1 MLKIF
6 KVSLLFSLSLNLFA
20 NSITTDFMQ
29 KDFKITYEWLAEKPK
44 SSAKDF
50 FILQYLEN
58 EDLSYENA
66 KKVYDMR
73 NGRNALLDKAF
84 KQKFNEKISPEDRFC
99 YNASILELK
108 NSDSRCIALG
118 LASLKKASDLSKEDL
133 AFFISKLDTYPTLKN
148 NLILISSNDI
158 YKKLIN
164 GSTDKFLEIFFEV
177 SDAYRYKYLNQSINP
192 TFLHKIAMHKDFE
205 KFLRTVV
212 YDKKL
217 NNIQKSLD
225 NLKTER
231 MLTTNLQFLLGINA
245 VNNRKLESAKQ
256 FFQNSY
262 DIALLRGDKD
272 RAIFWLYLLSKN
284 TIYLEELA
292 KSFEANIYSL
302 YAKELLNITPDN
314 LVFKIDMQ
322 IKPSSYDIYDAFSW
336 LEVTE
341 DSKKN
346 LDDAKMEKYSN
357 LFTQKSME
365 PHLAFILE
373 RYNRF
378 RNQYFIT
385 PYEDLLNNY
394 GIYKKVLIYSIAKQE
409 SRFIPSSISFSS
421 AMGIMQ
427 IMPFLSKDIASKL
440 GDDYNIYD
448 QFLPEKNIQYASF
461 HLDSLIKQFDS
472 NPLFIAYA
480 YNGGAGYARSQLQ
493 KGLFKD
499 KSEFE
504 PFLSMEMISYNET
517 REYGKKVLAN
527 FYIYNNYLNSEN
539 KISLSSIFQNLVWH
553 H

>member
-6 KVSLLFSLSLNLFA
+6 RFSLLFSLSLNLFA
-20 NSITTDFMQ
+20 DSINTDFMQ
-29 KDFKITYEWLAEKPK
+29 KDFKITFEWLEEKPK

-50 FILQYLEN
+50 FILQYLQDE
-58 EDLSYENA
+58 ELSYENA
-66 KKVYDMR
+66 KKAYDMR
-73 NGRNALLDKAF
+73 NGRNALLDKSF

-118 LASLKKASDLSKEDL
+118 LASLKKASNLSKSDL

-148 NLILISSNDI
+148 NLILISSNDVF
-158 YKKLIN
+158 KKLIN
-164 GSTDKFLEIFFEV
+164 SSSDKFLEIFFEV
-177 SDAYRYKYLNQSINP
+177 SDEYRYKYLNQNINSN
-192 TFLHKIAMHKDFE
+192 FLHKIAINKDFE
-205 KFLRTVV
+205 KFLRTVI

-225 NLKTER
+225 NLKTDKT
-231 MLTTNLQFLLGINA
+231 LTANLQFLLGINA
-245 VNNRKLESAKQ
+245 VNNRKLESAKE
-256 FFQNSY
+256 FFQNSF
-262 DIALLRGDKD
+262 DIAYLRGEKDK
-272 RAIFWLYLLSKN
+272 ALFWLYLLSKN
-284 TIYLEELA
+284 TLYLEELT

-302 YAKELLNITPDN
+302 YAKEILNIVPDN

-322 IKPSSYDIYDAFSW
+322 IKPSSYDIYDVFSW

-341 DSKKN
+341 DSKKS
-346 LDDAKMEKYSN
+346 LDDEKMQKYLN
-357 LFTQKSME
+357 LFTQKNME
-365 PHLAFILE
+365 PHLAFLLE

-378 RNQYFIT
+378 KNQYFIT
-385 PYEDLLNNY
+385 PYEDLLSDY
-394 GIYKKVLIYSIAKQE
+394 GIYKKILIYSIAKQE

-427 IMPFLSKDIASKL
+427 IMPFLSKDIANKL
-440 GDDYNIYD
+440 GDNYNIYE
-448 QFLPEKNIQYASF
+448 QFIPEKNIQYASF
-461 HLDSLIKQFDS
+461 HLDSLMKQFDS

-480 YNGGAGYARSQLQ
+480 YNGGAGYTRSQLK
-493 KGLFKD
+493 KGLFKE

>member
-6 KVSLLFSLSLNLFA
+6 KFSLLFTLSLNLFA

-66 KKVYDMR
+66 KKAYDMR

-108 NSDSRCIALG
+108 NSDSRCITLG

-177 SDAYRYKYLNQSINP
+177 SDTYRYKYLNQSINP

-217 NNIQKSLD
+217 KNIQKSLD
-225 NLKTER
+225 NLKTEK
-231 MLTTNLQFLLGINA
+231 MLTTNLQFLLRINA
-245 VNNRKLESAKQ
+245 VNHRKLESAKQ

-262 DIALLRGDKD
+262 DI
-272 RAIFWLYLLSKN
+272 YN
-284 TIYLEELA
+284 
-292 KSFEANIYSL
+292 
-302 YAKELLNITPDN
+302 
-314 LVFKIDMQ
+314 
-322 IKPSSYDIYDAFSW
+322 AFSW

-341 DSKKN
+341 DSKKS

-385 PYEDLLNNY
+385 PYEDLLKNY